1 MSSVLAIKTHVVVG
15 ALTSEVITFLSLL
28 PSRHSNDAVE
38 AIMPLK
44 TSTAGEVGSD

>member
-28 PSRHSNDAVE
+28 PSRHCYAVG

-44 TSTAGEVGSD
+44 TSIAGEVGSD